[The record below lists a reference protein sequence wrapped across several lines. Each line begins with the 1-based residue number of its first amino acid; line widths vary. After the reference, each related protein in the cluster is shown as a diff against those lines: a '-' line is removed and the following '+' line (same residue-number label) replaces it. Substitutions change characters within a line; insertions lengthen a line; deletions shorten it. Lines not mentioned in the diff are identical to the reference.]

1 MGTLA
6 PMPPLRG
13 RQAEVAALD
22 EALDRVASGRPAIV
36 LIQGEAGIGKT
47 RLLAGALGEARR
59 RGLQVAAGR
68 AEELERT
75 RPFGLV
81 ADAFGCARSAPD
93 PRRAAIADLLA
104 TQGSGASRPITVTSD
119 PGLQFRAVD
128 AFADLVE
135 ELALSGPL
143 VIGADDLQWAD
154 PSSLLT
160 LAAVSR
166 RMTYLP
172 VAVIGCFRPAPRVPD
187 LERMTAAL
195 EAAGAT
201 QLIVRGL
208 PEAAVADLVA
218 DTVAAVPGPAL
229 LAGISGAAGN
239 PLFVTELLA
248 ALAAEGAIATADGR
262 AEVTELTLPPT
273 LRLTILRRLSFLAE
287 DTMQALR
294 AASILGSGFA
304 LADLASVT
312 GRPAVDLSVA
322 LAEAIRAQVLEDDGP
337 VLRFRHDLIRESI
350 YADLP
355 ASVRRGLHREAG
367 HRLAQA
373 GAPSLQIAEHLARG
387 AAPAD
392 AEAIRW
398 LTKAAREAAARSPD
412 VAADLLERAIGLMDP
427 KDPGR
432 DQVLAEYA
440 GSLMLSGRI
449 AEAEAACRSVLRR
462 DHDQSV
468 AGAVRICLGQA
479 QLTQGQASDALRHLE
494 RAASS
499 PACAGHERTA
509 AQAWA
514 SYARLAL
521 GDLDGAL
528 TVAHAARSAAAA
540 AGDHLSLS
548 IAMASLALVCEFRG
562 QLADALQL
570 IDEAVSLADQ
580 SPGRMGHRYPL
591 HAIRGWLLIEL
602 DRRQDARSSL
612 STGRQL
618 SEDLGVRWP
627 LPTYQVFLA
636 FERFMAGDWDE
647 ALTELQAGFELAEEI
662 GEIYSRVYADG
673 VLALISFHRNDLSR
687 ADAAASAAARDLAG
701 RSPGYRMTLA
711 GWPRALILEAGGDL
725 SGALATLAGA
735 WDTCTRLGLVLEYP
749 AVGADLVR
757 LALATGDLERA
768 RAVAAAVTEVAAGH
782 EVPWITGAALHC
794 QGLVADDAELLQ
806 AAAAA
811 CARGSR
817 PLQLALA
824 CEDAGT
830 ASARHGDLERAR
842 PLLDQALAIY
852 ERLHA
857 ARDLARIEAV
867 LREAGIRRGRRATRG
882 RPRAGWP
889 SLTPAERAVAELVA
903 EGLSNPQIGERLYVS
918 RRTVQTHIAHVFAK
932 LDLTSRAHLAAEVTR
947 RAGSQQA
954 VGANPV
960 GA

>member
-1 MGTLA
+1 M
-6 PMPPLRG
+6 
-13 RQAEVAALD
+13 
-22 EALDRVASGRPAIV
+22 
-36 LIQGEAGIGKT
+36 
-47 RLLAGALGEARR
+47 
-59 RGLQVAAGR
+59 
-68 AEELERT
+68 
-75 RPFGLV
+75 
-81 ADAFGCARSAPD
+81 
-93 PRRAAIADLLA
+93 
-104 TQGSGASRPITVTSD
+104 TS
-119 PGLQFRAVD
+119 
-128 AFADLVE
+128 
-135 ELALSGPL
+135 
-143 VIGADDLQWAD
+143 
-154 PSSLLT
+154 PS
-160 LAAVSR
+160 
-166 RMTYLP
+166 
-172 VAVIGCFRPAPRVPD
+172 
-187 LERMTAAL
+187 
-195 EAAGAT
+195 
-201 QLIVRGL
+201 
-208 PEAAVADLVA
+208 
-218 DTVAAVPGPAL
+218 
-229 LAGISGAAGN
+229 
-239 PLFVTELLA
+239 
-248 ALAAEGAIATADGR
+248 
-262 AEVTELTLPPT
+262 
-273 LRLTILRRLSFLAE
+273 
-287 DTMQALR
+287 
-294 AASILGSGFA
+294 
-304 LADLASVT
+304 
-312 GRPAVDLSVA
+312 
-322 LAEAIRAQVLEDDGP
+322 
-337 VLRFRHDLIRESI
+337 
-350 YADLP
+350 
-355 ASVRRGLHREAG
+355 
-367 HRLAQA
+367 
-373 GAPSLQIAEHLARG
+373 
-387 AAPAD
+387 
-392 AEAIRW
+392 
-398 LTKAAREAAARSPD
+398 
-412 VAADLLERAIGLMDP
+412 
-427 KDPGR
+427 
-432 DQVLAEYA
+432 
-440 GSLMLSGRI
+440 
-449 AEAEAACRSVLRR
+449 
-462 DHDQSV
+462 

-580 SPGRMGHRYPL
+580 SPGRIGHRYPL

-687 ADAAASAAARDLAG
+687 ADAAASAAARDLAC

-725 SGALATLAGA
+725 SRALATLAGA

-757 LALATGDLERA
+757 LALAAGDLGRA
-768 RAVAAAVTEVAAGH
+768 RAVSAAVTEVAAGN

-824 CEDAGT
+824 CEDAGA

-867 LREAGIRRGRRATRG
+867 AARGGHQARPPGDARSPAGRVAQSHPGRARGRRAGRRG
-882 RPRAGWP
+882 AVQSPDRRAPVRVTPDRADAYRARLRQARPDLPGASGCRGNQACGQPAGGRREPGRRLSPARAPGLAPTAAAVTGQKW
-889 SLTPAERAVAELVA
+889 SNAVRHFLRAQIDHCLSVEALEIGDIAAIHGLRIRPAEHLEHHLVPVLVRLRAAA
-903 EGLSNPQIGERLYVS
+903 D
-918 RRTVQTHIAHVFAK
+918 H
-932 LDLTSRAHLAAEVTR
+932 AEVERGQVPGPEGGQDLGKPLPQRPAVLLGQLGHIGCPAHHPPDLVEPARRERSQPGHPAGVSHPPGTVGLLVDEGAPVGPMPLFPCSGLLDQTALAGQAVSVVSGLEVRMNQR
-947 RAGSQQA
+947 RA
-954 VGANPV
+954 
-960 GA
+960 